1 MCVPGGSERQVDGR
15 EEEIT
20 NCQTDDK
27 GGGGMTSQFLAPQQ
41 CNYCQQISYKQLD
54 FYNHFIT

>member
-15 EEEIT
+15 EKEIT

-54 FYNHFIT
+54 F